1 MSRGFR
7 KGDRIRHPRL
17 EEWGVG
23 EVLENGIGGTVR
35 AFFVGAGERKLS
47 LAHVRPELVQGEEAA
62 HPVLDNLMLRA
73 ATDKSRYKGIEQSRQ
88 FFLSE
93 FPEGFHGE
101 RYRQHERDYK
111 DKAHKL
117 AGELFGRDES
127 LRLLKAGEHGEICA
141 RARKLVNATN
151 LIFPNEKMALK
162 DGLAGDGAEQAFAS
176 ALVALLFGQTG
187 IERRF
192 THFVRALEQI
202 DAAKW
207 TTATYF
213 SYLVHPHEHMFVKP
227 IITQHAAE
235 VCGFEINYRPLPN
248 WDTYSAVLR
257 LSHYLYAELAA
268 LKPRDLIDVQSFMW
282 CVAPGKY

>member
-62 HPVLDNLMLRA
+62 HPVLDNLMQRA
-73 ATDKSRYKGIEQSRQ
+73 AIDKSRYKGIEQSRQ
-88 FFLSE
+88 FFLGE
-93 FPEGFHGE
+93 FPDGFHGE
-101 RYRQHERDYK
+101 RYLDTERNYK
-111 DKAHKL
+111 DKAARL
-117 AGELFGRDES
+117 AAELFDRDES
-127 LRLLKAGEHGEICA
+127 LRLLKAGDHGEICA

-162 DGLAGDGAEQAFAS
+162 DGLAEAEAEKDFART
-176 ALVALLFGQTG
+176 LLALLFGEAA

-192 THFVRALEQI
+192 TDFVRVLERI

-213 SYLVHPHEHMFVKP
+213 SYFVHPQEHMFVKP

-235 VCGFEINYRPLPN
+235 VCGFEINYKPLPN
-248 WDTYSAVLR
+248 WGTYSAVLR
-257 LSHYLYAELAA
+257 LSRYLYDELAA